1 MKSLFS
7 DNRSAYMLQ
16 LFRKTPVISVSTLA
30 AKLDVSE
37 RTVRNDI
44 KQLNEDLKECAEII
58 GEQGRYSLR
67 IFNIDCFRELF
78 AKMMEI
84 DDFLNSPRNR
94 MDYAFGKLMRTEEP
108 LLTDELAY
116 EMNIS
121 RTTLIGDLKKLRE
134 EIKDYQLELV
144 GQTSKGM
151 TLRGQESDIRKY
163 VLEHNYEQIY
173 GEYPLDSEIVDV
185 ISDEFGKHS
194 FDKNVK
200 EEFEQYITL
209 MLDRFLTG
217 HYIGVLSGEYY
228 NLTFRKE
235 FEFVNQLVNKVADIL
250 NVEFPVEEKLYVLL
264 PIVGMRTPTDTENM
278 QKIQLDD
285 EVRVLMQKILR
296 QIQIEMDITI
306 ASGEFTDEFLYHL
319 MFMLNRL
326 RFGVRLVNPML
337 DDLKGKY
344 PLAYK
349 IAGIA
354 ANLVEKECGLEV
366 SEDER
371 GYLASYFGV
380 FLTENDLKRSKKFR
394 VAVVCGTGRVTA
406 RLVEVQLKKMLDS
419 SAEMTL
425 FADNNVT
432 KSILNKFDIILTTVT
447 LPCDCE
453 RPVIRIHEVF
463 NERELLQKI
472 EKAKYLE
479 HIDVPIVDNNW
490 FVMAGLLEEST
501 FFVFDETMEYEEA
514 VFQMTEG
521 LKKLEKVD
529 EDFFERLKERE
540 AKGTMVFDR
549 QVAIPHSVQY
559 ASDRISLAI
568 GVSDRPIHY
577 RDHEIRIIF
586 LLGLPEHTDMDE
598 GLLIRLYD
606 EIISISQDATLLDNI
621 AKAFN
626 YNALLRA
633 MYKQV
638 KE

>member
-44 KQLNEDLKECAEII
+44 KQLNEELKECAEII
-58 GEQGRYSLR
+58 GEQGKYSLR
-67 IFNIDCFRELF
+67 IFNIDRFRDLF

-121 RTTLIGDLKKLRE
+121 RTTLIADLKKLRG
-134 EIKDYQLELV
+134 EIKPYHLELV

-163 VLEHNYEQIY
+163 VLENNYEQIY

-185 ISDEFGKHS
+185 ISEAFKKQS
-194 FDKNVK
+194 FDRNVQA
-200 EEFEQYITL
+200 EFEQYITL

-217 HYIGVLSGEYY
+217 HYIGVLSGKYY

-235 FEFVNQLVNKVADIL
+235 FEFVNQLVNEVADIL
-250 NVEFPVEEKLYVLL
+250 QVEFPVEEKLFVLL

-278 QKIQLDD
+278 QKIQLDE
-285 EVRVLMQKILR
+285 EVRGLMQKILR

-319 MFMLNRL
+319 MFMINRL
-326 RFGVRLVNPML
+326 RFGVRLTNPML
-337 DDLKGKY
+337 DDLKCKY

-354 ANLVEKECGLEV
+354 DSVVGKEYGLEV

-380 FLTENDLKRSKKFR
+380 FLTENDLKRSKRFR

-425 FADNNVT
+425 FSDDNVD
-432 KSILNKFDIILTTVT
+432 KSTLDTFDIVLTTVT

-479 HIDVPIVDNNW
+479 NIEIPLIDNNW
-490 FVMAGLLEEST
+490 FVMTQLLEEDT
-501 FFVFDETMEYEEA
+501 FFVFDETTEYEAA
-514 VFQMTEG
+514 VSEMTEG
-521 LKKLEKVD
+521 LQELGKVD
-529 EDFFERLKERE
+529 EGFFERLKERE

-549 QVAIPHSVQY
+549 SVAIPHSIQY
-559 ASDRISLAI
+559 ATDRLSLAI
-568 GVSDRPIHY
+568 GVSERPIHY
-577 RDHEIRIIF
+577 LDHEIRIIF
-586 LLGLPEHTDMDE
+586 LLGLPERTDMDD

-606 EIISISQDATLLDNI
+606 EIISISQDGALLDNI
-621 AKAFN
+621 AKASSF
-626 YNALLRA
+626 NALLRA
-633 MYKQV
+633 MYRQA